1 MKLPKKNLPFA
12 LAVLAAAFLA
22 SATAFAKPATKPPGA
37 ITDLPE
43 YMVHSANLGNEAYMN
58 CLRGKVQRPAEV
70 NVLNNFDAALEC
82 QRELKL

>member
-22 SATAFAKPATKPPGA
+22 SATAFAKPAPKPPA
-37 ITDLPE
+37 ALAELPQ

-58 CLRGKVQRPAEV
+58 CLKAKVQRPAEA
-70 NVLNNFDAALEC
+70 NVLNNFDAAMEC
-82 QRELKL
+82 QKELKL